1 MVTSAPAS
9 TNSPDVPGPAAPVGI
24 SIFGCAPDEAELFR
38 RLSGR
43 LGMVPAITASPLSAS
58 TVDLVAGN
66 RCVSVG
72 HENPIDGATLRR
84 LRDVGVAYLS
94 TRSTGVDHIDAESA
108 ASVGIAVE
116 GVAYSPDSVAD
127 HALLLMLAALR
138 NARST
143 ILRAESHDFRLN
155 DQRGR
160 ELRDLTV
167 GVVGTGRIGRAVIQ
181 RLRGFGCRILPL
193 DGNADPAE
201 LDDLLERSDLVT
213 LHAPLTASTRH
224 LLDAGRL
231 GRMRPGAILVNT
243 ARGGLVDTEA
253 LLAALEGGRLGG
265 AALDVVEGEAG
276 IFYSDRR
283 RRPIED
289 EVFLRL
295 QRLPNVLIT
304 PHTAYYTEHA
314 LLDIVRNTL
323 LNTLEFEGHPHA

>member
-1 MVTSAPAS
+1 MK
-9 TNSPDVPGPAAPVGI
+9 
-24 SIFGCAPDEAELFR
+24 
-38 RLSGR
+38 
-43 LGMVPAITASPLSAS
+43 PAITGSPLSAS
-58 TVDLVAGN
+58 TVELVAGN

-72 HENPIDGATLRR
+72 HTNPVDGATLRR
-84 LRDVGVAYLS
+84 LSEAGVAYVS
-94 TRSTGVDHIDAESA
+94 TRSTGVDHIDTEFA

-127 HALLLMLAALR
+127 HTLLLMLAALR

-143 ILRAESHDFRLN
+143 IVRAEAHDFRLN
-155 DQRGR
+155 DRRGR

-181 RLRGFGCRILPL
+181 RLGGFGCRIRAV
-193 DGNADPAE
+193 DRTADLAG
-201 LDDLLERSDLVT
+201 LTGLLERSDLVT
-213 LHAPLTASTRH
+213 LHAPLTAGTHH
-224 LLDAGRL
+224 LLDAERL
-231 GRMRPGAILVNT
+231 GRMKPAAVLVNT

-253 LLAALEGGRLGG
+253 LLAALESGRLGG
-265 AALDVVEGEAG
+265 AALDVVEGESG
-276 IFYSDRR
+276 TFYADHR

-314 LLDIVRNTL
+314 LLDIVQNTL
-323 LNTLEFEGHPHA
+323 LNTLEFEGHLHA